1 MVHVENAGG
10 FLYNKA
16 QLKELAMTSASTASE
31 MESRLSALEED
42 VALLK
47 KELMRSQIQ
56 AAIRRGREE
65 AAQGRVIEAT
75 KLVSELRAKH
85 NLRAP

>member
-1 MVHVENAGG
+1 MVHVENAGR

-16 QLKELAMTSASTASE
+16 QLKELVMTSASTASE

-47 KELMRSQIQ
+47 KELLRSQIQ

-65 AAQGRVIEAT
+65 AAQGKVVEAA

>member
-10 FLYNKA
+10 LLYDEA

-56 AAIRRGREE
+56 AAIRRGLDEMDRGMAMPAKEW
-65 AAQGRVIEAT
+65 AKKT
-75 KLVSELRAKH
+75 RAKH
-85 NLRAP
+85 NLRQR

>member
-1 MVHVENAGG
+1 MVE
-10 FLYNKA
+10 F
-16 QLKELAMTSASTASE
+16 KELAMTSAATVTELA
-31 MESRLSALEED
+31 SRLSALEVD

-47 KELMRSQIQ
+47 KEVMRSQIQ

-65 AAQGRVIEAT
+65 AEQGKVVEAT
-75 KLVSELRAKH
+75 KLVGELRAKH